1 MKGRRNNRLVGG
13 FVQIADISNGDTLWL
28 GYGHNYW
35 EAHVKNMLGKNNVAQ
50 CLERCA

>member
-28 GYGHNYW
+28 GYGPDYW
-35 EAHVKNMLGKNNVAQ
+35 EAHVRKK
-50 CLERCA
+50 